1 MTPQQALQTLQR
13 AGYVVAGR
21 NAIPNGTGITL
32 RLQTGQIVNLFHTG
46 TVQVQGHKPKAVRE
60 LLERSQ
66 RPDAMPRRLV

>member
-1 MTPQQALQTLQR
+1 MTTLQVLQMLQC

-21 NAIPNGTGITL
+21 NEIPNGTGIAL
-32 RLQTGQIVNLFHTG
+32 RLQTGQIVNVFNTG
-46 TVQVQGHKPKAVRE
+46 TVQVQGHNPKPVRE